1 MFSLKAILFV
11 SLNLDEGFHRS
22 STFPFIIQ
30 ILFSLD
36 NIQRILNKN
45 FRTKICLKLSF
56 NRYQVKSQIYF
67 YFFLALI
74 INSLDHKIHLME
86 IDISVLSGC
95 TSKNPFT
102 TKILFIRLVGSTN
115 MFSLFYKVIM
125 IYLIETS

>member
-1 MFSLKAILFV
+1 M
-11 SLNLDEGFHRS
+11 NLDEGFHRS

-36 NIQRILNKN
+36 NIQRILTKN

-67 YFFLALI
+67 HFFLALI